1 VRIKLDE
8 NITVEAKAPLVAAG
22 HDVDTVIDEALAG
35 HPDPDVLAGAVAD
48 QRALVSFDLGFGDPR
63 VYPPGSHR
71 GVILLRLRDQQP
83 ANVVALLQDLADN
96 HDLDDLAGCIVV
108 VTEGLVRIRRPD

>member
-1 VRIKLDE
+1 MRIKLDE
-8 NITVEAKAPLVAAG
+8 NVTVDAKGPLVAAG
-22 HDVDTVIDEALAG
+22 HDIDTVADEQLSG
-35 HPDPDVLAGAVAD
+35 HPDAEVLAGAVAD
-48 QRALVSFDLGFGDPR
+48 QRALVTFDLGLGDPR

-71 GVILLRLRDQQP
+71 GVILLRVRDQQP

-108 VTEGLVRIRRPD
+108 VAEGLVRIRRPD